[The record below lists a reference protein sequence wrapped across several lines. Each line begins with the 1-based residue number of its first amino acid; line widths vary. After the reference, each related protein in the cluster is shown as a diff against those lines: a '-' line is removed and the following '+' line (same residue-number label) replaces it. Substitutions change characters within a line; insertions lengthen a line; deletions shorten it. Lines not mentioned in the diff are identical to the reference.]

1 VTTVGVGSAGTLYT
15 LDPAGKLKAIH
26 VKVGISDGQR
36 TQVTGDSLA
45 VGMQV
50 IVGAALPGA
59 AATSAPSTNPLTPT
73 PQRGGR
79 GGP

>member
-1 VTTVGVGSAGTLYT
+1 MTGGPGSSGTLYT
-15 LDPAGKLKAIH
+15 LDPSGKLKAIR
-26 VKVGISDGQR
+26 VRVGISDGQR
-36 TQVTGDSLA
+36 TQVTSDSLT

-59 AATSAPSTNPLTPT
+59 SATAPSTNPLTP
-73 PQRGGR
+73 QRSGR